1 MLEDKYISLYTHE
14 AETARLERIIK
25 RLWILAIIIFA
36 ALIVTNGAW
45 IYYESQW
52 EVVEE
57 TTTTEEVDQ
66 KINADNGSKA
76 YIAGIGDV
84 THGSEGSADS
94 KTDNDYTALSQKEE
108 IND

>member
-1 MLEDKYISLYTHE
+1 M
-14 AETARLERIIK
+14 ARLEIIIK
-25 RLWILAIIIFA
+25 RLWILVIIIFL
-36 ALIVTNGAW
+36 ALVITNGAW

-84 THGSEGSADS
+84 THGGEGSADS
-94 KTDNDYTALSQKEE
+94 ETDNDYTALSQKEE
-108 IND
+108 KVNE

>member
-1 MLEDKYISLYTHE
+1 MLAHE
-14 AETARLERIIK
+14 SAMARMERIIH
-25 RLWILAIIIFA
+25 RLWALVIIIFV
-36 ALIVTNGAW
+36 ALLITNGAW
-45 IYYESQW
+45 LYYESQF

-84 THGSEGSADS
+84 KHGGEGSADS
-94 KTDNDYTALSQKEE
+94 EADNDYTALSQKEE
-108 IND
+108 EVND